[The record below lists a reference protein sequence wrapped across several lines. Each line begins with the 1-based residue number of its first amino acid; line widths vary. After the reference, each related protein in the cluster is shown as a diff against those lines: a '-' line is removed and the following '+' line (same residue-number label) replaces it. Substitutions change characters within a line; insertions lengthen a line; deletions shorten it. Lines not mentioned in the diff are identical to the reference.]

1 MDSGSPF
8 TIGQCMCLISQT
20 DVNAIHRE
28 GHKHHNL
35 SDAPVFIIGV
45 WEAMGAKSILY
56 FLIVVYPILSYIMEH
71 DSASHKL
78 RLSVGE
84 K

>member
-1 MDSGSPF
+1 MDSDSPF
-8 TIGQCMCLISQT
+8 SIWQCMCLISQT
-20 DVNAIHRE
+20 DVNAIHI
-28 GHKHHNL
+28 HKHHNL

-56 FLIVVYPILSYIMEH
+56 LLIVVYPILPYIMEY